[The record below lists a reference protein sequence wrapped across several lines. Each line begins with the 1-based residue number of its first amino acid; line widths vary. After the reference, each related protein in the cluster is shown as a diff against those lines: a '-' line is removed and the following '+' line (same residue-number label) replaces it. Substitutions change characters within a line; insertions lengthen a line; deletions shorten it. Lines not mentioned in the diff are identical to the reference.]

1 MNDTTSRNA
10 LGHDEVIELLPFH
23 ANGSLRGDELAAV
36 QSHLGSC
43 LICRRELALEQRTI
57 HAFREGSLVEQSAQV
72 AFQRLMQDV
81 QRNVPKVPP
90 TGLETWRDRFE
101 AWWLAL
107 IARPVYALVP
117 LVLAVS
123 VGFAVHHSRGP
134 AAGDDYRALA
144 SRSTPV
150 VRRAAGDLRVVFTP
164 ETDPRTIPALLS
176 SLKLELVTGPN
187 SAGAYTVRLGAGAG
201 ELPDALAGLRAHHE
215 IALAE
220 PASPLAVERPQ

>member
-10 LGHDEVIELLPFH
+10 LSHDQVIELLPFH

-81 QRNVPKVPP
+81 KRNVPKPPP

-101 AWWLAL
+101 A
-107 IARPVYALVP
+107 LVP
-117 LVLAVS
+117 LVLAAS

-134 AAGDDYRALA
+134 APGDDYRALA

-150 VRRAAGDLRVVFTP
+150 VPRAAGELRVVFTP

-187 SAGAYTVRLGAGAG
+187 SAGAYTVRLAAGAG